1 MTLTRWIL
9 LVLLGAL
16 LAIAAFLFRGDLPAA
31 EVDAKYSSAASQFLT
46 MDNGA
51 RVHFRDEGQPDGDA
65 VVLIHGAMASLH
77 TWEPWVEILGQ
88 HYRIITLDLP
98 AHGLT
103 GQVPNNGY
111 GADAFTATIHSVVTE
126 LGVDR
131 FVLGGN
137 SMGGGATWRYA
148 LAYPERVRAML
159 LLNSVA
165 PRHWQ
170 NAGPTEPAAESDRPT
185 PIAFKLLRQDWF
197 RAIARYLDPE
207 PLVEQGLLAAY
218 NNSPVVDQ
226 ALVDRYYELS
236 LREGTR
242 AAILNRSG
250 SYGGNTEQYDPSTL
264 NQPTLVMWGAQDSVI
279 SVSVAELFAERMT
292 NVELVIYDDLG
303 HIPMEEDP
311 QRSAADVLA
320 FLDQLP
326 GGME

>member
-1 MTLTRWIL
+1 MGRTLTLTRWIL

-185 PIAFKLLRQDWF
+185 PIAFKLLR
-197 RAIARYLDPE
+197 
-207 PLVEQGLLAAY
+207 AA
-218 NNSPVVDQ
+218 
-226 ALVDRYYELS
+226 
-236 LREGTR
+236 T
-242 AAILNRSG
+242 
-250 SYGGNTEQYDPSTL
+250 
-264 NQPTLVMWGAQDSVI
+264 
-279 SVSVAELFAERMT
+279 
-292 NVELVIYDDLG
+292 
-303 HIPMEEDP
+303 
-311 QRSAADVLA
+311 
-320 FLDQLP
+320 
-326 GGME
+326 